1 LSRLSYRLQKLEE
14 SMASNGKEVGLGEI
28 IHWLYRR
35 YGPRLE
41 LDEPL
46 PLTPDEQRQYDDYRR
61 RCETSKLVLWL
72 AGFSAAR
79 GEADRLAQAQEP
91 TSVDRLIESESV
103 PEPVTAFG
111 AAPSPEDAAIAF
123 LKTRLG
129 DGKPHPVVQVHNDAD
144 AAGVDPDA
152 LHRARNMLP
161 IETRSGPG
169 RPSTWTLELDEA
181 PAPPDVSRNDQPAV
195 SAPEPEPAAASSRGN
210 SFWERGHVY
219 EPDRN
224 GDVLVP
230 QPGMSLAALMA
241 HSRKS
246 DSR

>member
-1 LSRLSYRLQKLEE
+1 MSRLSYRLQKLEE
-14 SMASNGKEVGLGEI
+14 SIASNGKEVGLSEI
-28 IHWLYRR
+28 LHWLYRM

-41 LDEPL
+41 LDKPL
-46 PLTPDEQRQYDDYRR
+46 PLTPDEQREYEDYQR
-61 RCETSKLVLWL
+61 RCETSKFVRMLSEIGAQSGNSPPARVLNE
-72 AGFSAAR
+72 AGAK
-79 GEADRLAQAQEP
+79 
-91 TSVDRLIESESV
+91 
-103 PEPVTAFG
+103 

-169 RPSTWTLELDEA
+169 RPSTWTMEIDEA
-181 PAPPDVSRNDQPAV
+181 PAPPDASIPESAINRSQNDAPAV
-195 SAPEPEPAAASSRGN
+195 SAPEPAPAASPSQGN
-210 SFWERGHVY
+210 SFWQRGHVY
-219 EPDRN
+219 EPDRKD
-224 GDVLVP
+224 DVLVP

-246 DSR
+246 GGR